1 MEFDESKAIAYIN
14 DALAA
19 AGRTRYPDDE
29 VLNVIDM
36 IWDYYEEN
44 GLLDPELEDEEDE
57 DIEPGLIDY
66 VNRMLAKDRASVI
79 NPDDVP
85 AIIKAEIDYEDSL
98 DEF

>member
-1 MEFDESKAIAYIN
+1 MEFDESKAITYIN

-57 DIEPGLIDY
+57 YIEPGLIYY